1 MWVNFAY
8 VYVKS
13 RTSIRLTMK
22 QRRVLSMPLLHRLD
36 GWLGIEGGLRQVMVV
51 QADVA
56 MQRLFEV
63 QA

>member
-1 MWVNFAY
+1 
-8 VYVKS
+8 
-13 RTSIRLTMK
+13 MK

-36 GWLGIEGGLRQVMVV
+36 GWLGIEGGLRQVMGV
-51 QADVA
+51 QAAVA